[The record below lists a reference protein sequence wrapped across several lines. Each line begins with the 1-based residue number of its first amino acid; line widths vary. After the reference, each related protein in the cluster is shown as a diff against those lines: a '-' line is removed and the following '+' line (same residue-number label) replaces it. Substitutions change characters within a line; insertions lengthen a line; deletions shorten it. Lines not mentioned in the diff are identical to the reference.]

1 MAKKERY
8 CMHVKANG
16 SGCGSMVLLN
26 RDYCY
31 FHYRHYLREHHRILL
46 KTNLE
51 KRAEPA
57 VEIPV
62 LEDRASIQLAIMDV
76 MRALID
82 QRISQK
88 DASSLFYGLQLA
100 SSNLGD
106 RELHKDSH
114 MRLADVPLH
123 PDDEDIYKELE
134 EEKRERRRERAMAR
148 ELAKNAAT
156 DKKPA
161 ASEPQLLLPVTASAG

>member
-1 MAKKERY
+1 
-8 CMHVKANG
+8 MHVKANG

-46 KTNLE
+46 KTNME

-82 QRISQK
+82 QRISREGCCLALLWTSVGQFQPR
-88 DASSLFYGLQLA
+88 SSRTSHGLA
-100 SSNLGD
+100 
-106 RELHKDSH
+106 H
-114 MRLADVPLH
+114 
-123 PDDEDIYKELE
+123 
-134 EEKRERRRERAMAR
+134 
-148 ELAKNAAT
+148 AT
-156 DKKPA
+156 GGCSP
-161 ASEPQLLLPVTASAG
+161 PP